1 LGSHLVFY
9 EIKILNEAL
18 EIINWYHLQIHVKI
32 MRAATGNEN
41 NDISDKQDSD
51 GSAKVALIGID
62 RSIAAWGKLLSYF
75 PEQEDELLDILVH
88 LEKLRR
94 TTENEF
100 PDARAFIR
108 PGFDDDQQ

>member
-1 LGSHLVFY
+1 
-9 EIKILNEAL
+9 
-18 EIINWYHLQIHVKI
+18 